1 MLGGRVCMIVKSK
14 LLLIAALAFF
24 AMSVIP
30 SCAEAAAEEKE
41 TTAAVQTGE
50 LEETEAPRIMP
61 DLPDEK
67 YDGIEIRIAMHPVGG
82 TDWQDWL
89 SRDIDT
95 EAPNGEVINDAVY
108 ARNLSVEERLDV
120 AITGIENK
128 DINLAVQKQ
137 VKAGTDD
144 FHIVTP
150 RIESIKSTVRN
161 GYFVNLYDLEY
172 VDLTK
177 PWYDQMMIDNATIL
191 GQLYYVTGDMI
202 ILDDDSTSA
211 MVFNK
216 KMITD
221 YNMELPYDLVYN
233 NKWTFDKMNEMIT
246 AASKDLNGDGK
257 ADLEDQYGLLW
268 QRDAI
273 VSYLHAGGGRIVTIN
288 SEGIPELTLGDEKNY
303 LILAKLFEI
312 VYRDDMVIN
321 LHHLEGKQDIYQLQT
336 KMFSEDRALM
346 MWIRMRVVETLR
358 NMITDFGIIPIPK
371 YEEAQESFYHTVN
384 RYTGAA
390 VAVPN
395 AGAFDVQ
402 TMGVII
408 EAMSAE
414 SRYTLLPAYYDTN
427 LGTKIARDPEST
439 LMLDI
444 IMQNRVYDT
453 GELYDIGSLSW
464 DLYSMTMSNNADFGS
479 FMAKRQTNAEK
490 AMEKFITDF
499 EKLAEG

>member
-1 MLGGRVCMIVKSK
+1 MLRSK
-14 LLLIAALAFF
+14 LAIALALILIAITVFIGC
-24 AMSVIP
+24 S
-30 SCAEAAAEEKE
+30 EAADTPAE
-41 TTAAVQTGE
+41 TTAAADTTSG
-50 LEETEAPRIMP
+50 EETEEPRIYP

-67 YDGIEIRIAMHPVGG
+67 YDGMEIRIAMHPVGG

-108 ARNLSVEERLDV
+108 ARNLAVEEKFDV
-120 AITGIENK
+120 VITGIENN
-128 DINLAVQKQ
+128 DMNVAVQKQ

-144 FHIVTP
+144 FHIFTP
-150 RIESIKSTVRN
+150 RIESIKGTVRT

-177 PWYDQMMIDNATIL
+177 PWYDQMMIENATIL

-202 ILDDDSTSA
+202 FLDDDSTSA

-216 KMITD
+216 KIITD
-221 YNMELPYDLVYN
+221 YNMDLPYDLIYN

-257 ADLEDQYGLLW
+257 ADLDDQYGLIW

-288 SEGIPELTLGDEKNY
+288 SEGIPELTLGDEHNY
-303 LILAKLFEI
+303 QVLDKLFSI
-312 VYRDDMVIN
+312 MYRDDIVIN
-321 LHHLEGKQDIYQLQT
+321 LHHHEGKTDIYQLQT
-336 KMFSEDRALM
+336 KMFSEDRVLM

-358 NMITDFGIIPIPK
+358 NMTTDFGIIPIPK
-371 YEEAQESFYHTVN
+371 YDETQDSFYHTVN

-390 VAVPN
+390 VCVPN
-395 AGAFDVQ
+395 TSAFDPQ
-402 TMGVII
+402 TIGVIV
-408 EAMSAE
+408 EALSGE
-414 SRYTLLPAYYDTN
+414 SRYTLLEAYYEVN

-439 LMLDI
+439 EMLDI
-444 IMQNRVYDT
+444 IMSTRVYDT

-464 DLYSMTMSNNADFGS
+464 DLYTMTMTNNLDFGS
-479 FMAKRQTNAEK
+479 FMAKREK
-490 AMEKFITDF
+490 TAATAMDKFITDF

>member
-1 MLGGRVCMIVKSK
+1 MFAKPKLFLIV
-14 LLLIAALAFF
+14 ALAFLT
-24 AMSVIP
+24 MTVIP
-30 SCAEAAAEEKE
+30 ACAEPAAAENE
-41 TTAAVQTGE
+41 TTAVVETGE
-50 LEETEAPRIMP
+50 PEETEEPRLYP

-67 YDGIEIRIAMHPVGG
+67 YEGMEIRIAMHPVGG

-89 SRDIDT
+89 SRDLDT
-95 EAPNGEVINDAVY
+95 DAPNGEVINDAVY
-108 ARNLSVEERLDV
+108 ARNLAVEEKFDV
-120 AITGIENK
+120 VITGIENK
-128 DINLAVQKQ
+128 DMNIAVQKQ

-144 FHIVTP
+144 FHITTP
-150 RIESIKSTVRN
+150 RIESIKTSVRG
-161 GYFVNLYDLEY
+161 GYFVNLYNLEY

-177 PWYDQMMIDNATIL
+177 PWYDQMMINNATIL
-191 GQLYYVTGDMI
+191 DQLYYVTGDMI

-216 KMITD
+216 KIVAD
-221 YNMELPYDLVYN
+221 YNMELPYDLVFN

-246 AASKDLNGDGK
+246 AAAKDLNGDGK

-288 SEGIPELTLGDEKNY
+288 SEGLPELTLGEEKNY

-312 VYRDDMVIN
+312 MYRDDVVIN

-336 KMFSEDRALM
+336 EMFSEDRALM

-358 NMITDFGIIPIPK
+358 NMVTDFGIIPIPK
-371 YEEAQESFYHTVN
+371 FEETQDSFYHTVN

-390 VAVPN
+390 VAIPN
-395 AGAFDVQ
+395 SGGFDPQ
-402 TMGVII
+402 IIGVIV

-414 SRYTLLPAYYDTN
+414 SRYSLLEAYYETN

-453 GELYDIGSLSW
+453 GELYDIGGLSW
-464 DLYSMTMSNNADFGS
+464 ELYSMTMSDNADFGS
-479 FMAKRQTNAEK
+479 FMAKRATTAET
-490 AMEKFITDF
+490 AMEKFIADF

>member
-1 MLGGRVCMIVKSK
+1 MRAEKMLIQFVVLVFLAVTLITSCSDPVSDEKSATEAV
-14 LLLIAALAFF
+14 LT
-24 AMSVIP
+24 
-30 SCAEAAAEEKE
+30 AEP
-41 TTAAVQTGE
+41 
-50 LEETEAPRIMP
+50 EETEEPRIYP

-67 YDGIEIRIAMHPVGG
+67 YDGMEIRIAMHPVGG

-95 EAPNGEVINDAVY
+95 DAPNGEVINDAVY
-108 ARNLSVEERLDV
+108 ARNLAVEEKFDV
-120 AITGIENK
+120 IITGIENT
-128 DINLAVQKQ
+128 DINVAVQKL

-144 FHIVTP
+144 YHIVTP

-161 GYFVNLYDLEY
+161 GYFVNLHNVEY
-172 VDLTK
+172 MDLTK

-216 KMITD
+216 KMVTD
-221 YNMELPYDLVYN
+221 YNMDLPYDLVFD

-273 VSYLHAGGGRIVTIN
+273 VSHLHAGGGRIVTID
-288 SEGIPELTLGDEKNY
+288 SEGIPVLTLGDEKNY
-303 LILAKLFEI
+303 LILNKLFEI
-312 VYRDDMVIN
+312 MYRDDVVIN

-358 NMITDFGIIPIPK
+358 NMVTDFGIIPIPK

-390 VAVPN
+390 VAIPN
-395 AGAFDVQ
+395 SGAFDPQ
-402 TMGVII
+402 TIGVII
-408 EAMSAE
+408 EAMSGE
-414 SRYTLLPAYYDTN
+414 SKYTLLEAYYETN

-439 LMLDI
+439 MMLDI

-464 DLYSMTMSNNADFGS
+464 DLYTMTMTNNPDFGS
-479 FMAKRQTNAEK
+479 FMAKRATNAEK
-490 AMEKFITDF
+490 AMDKFITDF
-499 EKLAEG
+499 EKLALGD

>member
-1 MLGGRVCMIVKSK
+1 MFAKPKLFLIV
-14 LLLIAALAFF
+14 ALAFL
-24 AMSVIP
+24 AMTVIP
-30 SCAEAAAEEKE
+30 ACAEPAAAENE
-41 TTAAVQTGE
+41 TTAVVETGE
-50 LEETEAPRIMP
+50 PEETEEPRIYP

-67 YDGIEIRIAMHPVGG
+67 YEGMEIRIAMHPVGG

-108 ARNLSVEERLDV
+108 ARNLAVEEKFDV
-120 AITGIENK
+120 VITGVENK
-128 DINLAVQKQ
+128 DINMAVQKQ
-137 VKAGTDD
+137 VKAGSDD

-150 RIESIKSTVRN
+150 RIESIKSTVRG
-161 GYFVNLYDLEY
+161 GYFVNLYSLEY
-172 VDLTK
+172 IDLSK

-216 KMITD
+216 KMVTD
-221 YNMELPYDLVYN
+221 YNMELPYDLVFN

-246 AASKDLNGDGK
+246 AAAKDLNGDGK

-273 VSYLHAGGGRIVTIN
+273 VSYLHAGGGRIVNIN

-303 LILAKLFEI
+303 LILTKLFEI
-312 VYRDDMVIN
+312 MYRDDVVIN

-358 NMITDFGIIPIPK
+358 NMVTDFGIIPIPK
-371 YEEAQESFYHTVN
+371 FEETQESFYHTVN

-390 VAVPN
+390 VAIPN
-395 AGAFDVQ
+395 TSAFDPQ
-402 TMGVII
+402 IAGVII
-408 EAMSAE
+408 EAMSGE
-414 SRYTLLPAYYDTN
+414 SRYSLLPAYYETN

-453 GELYDIGSLSW
+453 GELYDIGGLSW
-464 DLYSMTMSNNADFGS
+464 ELYSLTMKNNADFGS
-479 FMAKRQTNAEK
+479 FMAKRAPAAEK
-490 AMEKFITDF
+490 AMDKFIEDF